1 MLRRGWRFVVMIAVR
16 PESMHPTDP
25 NSSRK
30 SIFLAAA
37 RGERPERV
45 PVWIMRQAGR
55 YLPGYR
61 RIRERFSFLEVAKTP
76 ELAAEVSLEPYQR
89 IGVDAIIVFSDILI
103 VAEAMGL
110 PLEILDDGPKL
121 GNPVRD
127 RAAVEALREFEPAR
141 ATRFVADAIRAIC
154 NEAGPDVP
162 VLGFAAAPWTLA
174 CYMVEGR
181 TRGELAIIK
190 RMMYAEPELLRE
202 LLGKIAHATA
212 PYLKMQI
219 AAGATAVQVFDTWA
233 GELRLKDYEE
243 FALPAT
249 QQMISEIKAGDAPV
263 IHYAKNCAHLLPA
276 LARTG
281 ATVLSVDW
289 RTDLAE
295 ARAKIGGR
303 LALQGNVDPTV
314 LLGTEEGI
322 RNAVREAIGKTGGT
336 GHILNLGHGILPQ
349 TPVENAQVF
358 VNAAREFSQK
368 PEKHAETVK
377 ATVRE

>member
-1 MLRRGWRFVVMIAVR
+1 MQ
-16 PESMHPTDP
+16 PS
-25 NSSRK
+25 NSTPSRK
-30 SIFLAAA
+30 DIFLAAA

-61 RIRERFSFLEVAKTP
+61 KIRERFSFLEVAKTP
-76 ELAAEVSLEPYQR
+76 ELAAEVSLEPFQKL
-89 IGVDAIIVFSDILI
+89 GVDAIIVFSDILI

-121 GNPVRD
+121 SNPVRD
-127 RAAVEALREFEPAR
+127 RAAVQSLREFDPAR
-141 ATRFVADAIRAIC
+141 ETGFVADAIRAIC

-181 TRGELAIIK
+181 TRGVLAMIK
-190 RMMYAEPELLRE
+190 RMMYAEPELLCE
-202 LLGKIAHATA
+202 LLAKIAHATA
-212 PYLKMQI
+212 PYLKMQL
-219 AAGATAVQVFDTWA
+219 AAGATAVQIFDTWA
-233 GELRLKDYEE
+233 GELRARDYEE

-249 QQMISEIKAGDAPV
+249 QQLISEIQAGDAPV
-263 IHYAKNCAHLLPA
+263 IHYARNSAHLLPA

-281 ATVLSVDW
+281 AIVLSVDW
-289 RTDLAE
+289 RTDLAA
-295 ARAKIGGR
+295 ARAEFGR
-303 LALQGNVDPTV
+303 RIALQGNVDPTV
-314 LLGTEEGI
+314 LLGSEEGI

-349 TPVENAQVF
+349 TPVENAQAF
-358 VNAAREFSQK
+358 VSAARDYSQRR
-368 PEKHAETVK
+368 PGLAE
-377 ATVRE
+377 AVRVTGTE

>member
-1 MLRRGWRFVVMIAVR
+1 MSVKLQPMQTSTPV
-16 PESMHPTDP
+16 P
-25 NSSRK
+25 SRK
-30 SIFLAAA
+30 EIFLAAA

-89 IGVDAIIVFSDILI
+89 LGVDAIIVFSDILI

-110 PLEILDDGPKL
+110 PLEILDDGPKM

-127 RAAVEALREFEPAR
+127 RAAVQALREFDPAR
-141 ATRFVADAIRAIC
+141 ATGFVGDAIRAIC
-154 NEAGPDVP
+154 GDAGPDVP

-181 TRGELAIIK
+181 TRGELATIK
-190 RMMYAEPELLRE
+190 RMMCAEPALLRE

-212 PYLKMQI
+212 PYLKMQL
-219 AAGATAVQVFDTWA
+219 AAGATAIQIFDTWA
-233 GELRLKDYEE
+233 GELSAKDYQE

-249 QQMISEIKAGDAPV
+249 QKLVAELGAGGAPV
-263 IHYAKNCAHLLPA
+263 IHYAKNCAHLLRA

-289 RTDLAE
+289 RTDLTE
-295 ARAKIGGR
+295 ARTALGR
-303 LALQGNVDPTV
+303 GIALQGNVDPAA
-314 LLGTEEGI
+314 LLGPAESI
-322 RNAVREAIGKTGGT
+322 QQAVRDAIGKTGGR
-336 GHILNLGHGILPQ
+336 GYILNLGHGILPQ
-349 TPVENAQVF
+349 TPVENAQTF
-358 VNAAREFSQK
+358 VNAAREFS
-368 PEKHAETVK
+368 ESRERRAETVK
-377 ATVRE
+377 VTGRN